1 MNTPANPQA
10 CHIMGVYLQALYDTL
25 LISGDEVPNL
35 RKLSISKLAMM
46 MREEIRAAQAE
57 SPLTRA
63 QQDASFQ
70 AIKAKL
76 LKKPHKNSRLWK
88 EGA

>member
-1 MNTPANPQA
+1 
-10 CHIMGVYLQALYDTL
+10 MGPGWKRKQR
-25 LISGDEVPNL
+25 GL
-35 RKLSISKLAMM
+35 R
-46 MREEIRAAQAE
+46 RRAV
-57 SPLTRA
+57 TA